1 MGQLPSPLSAAL
13 RLGCWA
19 CGGVVMPV
27 RWYFRWAAAAPRPRA
42 LAYSESAGACLEP
55 RAPARPIHPRK
66 AGTVPGS
73 LGTEEWL
80 RPALGASVGRMVS
93 LLPRA
98 SLDSWGSWVRRHEEG
113 LGGGCRWKVGSQGG
127 VRRAAPPAPKLVPGG
142 RRTGSK
148 CGLCS
153 PPPCRPALPPPPA
166 STSSPGW
173 LGGLCTLT
181 WAVGRCLYCL

>member
-1 MGQLPSPLSAAL
+1 MPHEGAGGLPPGGWPGPWGSACLGQLPSPLSAAL
-13 RLGCWA
+13 WLGCWA

-80 RPALGASVGRMVS
+80 GPALGASVGRMVG

-98 SLDSWGSWVRRHEEG
+98 TLDSWGSWVRRHEEG
-113 LGGGCRWKVGSQGG
+113 LGGGCRWKVGSQRG
-127 VRRAAPPAPKLVPGG
+127 VRRATPPAPKLVPGC
-142 RRTGSK
+142 RRIGS
-148 CGLCS
+148 
-153 PPPCRPALPPPPA
+153 
-166 STSSPGW
+166 
-173 LGGLCTLT
+173 
-181 WAVGRCLYCL
+181 